1 MNIPEP
7 LTQIGHMAF
16 GFISTLA
23 VLVNPVLPPLAA
35 ALFLI
40 YELNEEWCL
49 GDEAYQEI
57 REYLYG
63 ASAALTLLI
72 LKVILA

>member
-7 LTQIGHMAF
+7 LTKVAHITF
-16 GFISTLA
+16 GFISTIA
-23 VLVNPVLPPLAA
+23 VLINPILPPLAA
-35 ALFLI
+35 ALFVI
-40 YELNEEWCL
+40 YELDEEFRL
-49 GDEAYQEI
+49 SDEAYQEI

-63 ASAALTLLI
+63 ASAALTILI

>member
-7 LTQIGHMAF
+7 LTKIAHIFF

-23 VLVNPVLPPLAA
+23 SLINPALTVTSA
-35 ALFLI
+35 ALFVI
-40 YELNEEWCL
+40 YELDEEFRL
-49 GDEAYQEI
+49 NDEAYQEI

-63 ASAALTLLI
+63 TSAALTLLI
-72 LKVILA
+72 LKVISA

>member
-7 LTQIGHMAF
+7 LTKIAHIFF

-23 VLVNPVLPPLAA
+23 SLINPALTVTSA
-35 ALFLI
+35 ALFVI
-40 YELNEEWCL
+40 YELDEEFRL
-49 GDEAYQEI
+49 NDEAYQEI

-72 LKVILA
+72 LKAISA